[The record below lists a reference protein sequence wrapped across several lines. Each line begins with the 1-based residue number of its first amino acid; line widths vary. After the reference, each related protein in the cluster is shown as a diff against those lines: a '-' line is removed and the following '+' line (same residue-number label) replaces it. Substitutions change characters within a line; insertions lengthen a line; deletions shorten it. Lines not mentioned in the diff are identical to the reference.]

1 MATLLIRAADSIPL
15 PHRERD
21 WRGGMDVVYEAEDVK
36 LGAMSPRCSYLKSL
50 HGDSI
55 LECHQ
60 SFWNRTKERG
70 HWC

>member
-1 MATLLIRAADSIPL
+1 
-15 PHRERD
+15 
-21 WRGGMDVVYEAEDVK
+21 MDVVYEAEDVK
-36 LGAMSPRCSYLKSL
+36 PGAMPPRSPYLKSL

-60 SFWNRTKERG
+60 SFWNGTTERG